1 MLEALS
7 YTFMQN
13 ALAAGLL
20 ASIACGVVG
29 SLVVVNR
36 MVFLAG
42 AVAHAAYGGV
52 GLAFLAGW
60 PVLPTALG
68 FTTAASLGMAQATWK
83 QSERTDAV
91 VGALWAVGM
100 ASGIICID
108 LAPGY
113 NTDLMS
119 YLFGSILTVPRS
131 ELWIMLVL
139 DAALLGFTAWFYQD
153 LLALSFDPEFARA
166 RGVPVRLLHFLLP
179 AMVAVSVV
187 MVVQVVGLI
196 LVIALMSIPPFLAER
211 RARSLAGMMVRAA
224 IFSAVFCTAGL
235 ALSYWLDLTSGASI
249 IAVAALGFFADQGLA
264 RVLTRGGRRA

>member
-1 MLEALS
+1 MIEAFS

-13 ALAAGLL
+13 ALAAGIL
-20 ASIACGVVG
+20 ASLACGVVG

-42 AVAHAAYGGV
+42 AVAHTAYGGV

-60 PVLPTALG
+60 PVVPTALG
-68 FTTAASLGMAQATWK
+68 FTAAASLGMAQATWK
-83 QSERTDAV
+83 QSERTDAM

-100 ASGIICID
+100 AFGILCID

-131 ELWIMLVL
+131 DLWIMLAL
-139 DAALLGFTAWFYQD
+139 DVVLLGFTAWFYQD
-153 LLALSFDPEFARA
+153 LLAFSFDPEFARA

-179 AMVAVSVV
+179 VMVAVSVV

-196 LVIALMSIPPFLAER
+196 LVIALMSIPPFLAEQ
-211 RARSLAGMMVRAA
+211 RSRSMAGMMIRASLSSA
-224 IFSAVFCTAGL
+224 IFCTLGL
-235 ALSYWLDLTSGASI
+235 VLSYWLDITSGASI
-249 IAVAALGFFADQGLA
+249 ITVAAVTFFADQGLA
-264 RVLTRGGRRA
+264 RLRRHS